1 MPVFL
6 YNLLAL
12 AGGDAATA
20 AEEGAQTGSILDMVP
35 TLGIMAL
42 MFGVLYFIMIRPQR
56 KKDKAVKSML
66 AALKVSDRVC
76 TIGGIYGTVTA
87 LKDDT
92 VTIVVG
98 ADKTKLVVARWA
110 IRSVEDAPLENDT
123 EALV

>member
-1 MPVFL
+1 MPVYP
-6 YNLLAL
+6 YNLLTL
-12 AGGDAATA
+12 A
-20 AEEGAQTGSILDMVP
+20 EGAADGAAATGSILDMIP

-66 AALKVSDRVC
+66 AALKVSDRIC

-87 LKDDT
+87 LKDDS

-98 ADKTKLVVARWA
+98 TDKVKLIVARWA
-110 IRSVEDAPLENDT
+110 IRSVEDAPLENDS